1 MLPSRQTARDK
12 EDEYKENVGSSSVL
26 YNSGGFFVV
35 DVKTGETIY
44 EEYRP
49 GEDDG
54 LGFRKIN
61 ILSCVF
67 FRMID
72 FHSTCY
78 FKIIHYGDHVMLWNR
93 LVIDYAD
100 YMHILSGYVTRL
112 GTVQRR
118 TEREK
123 KNEKK
128 RK

>member
-1 MLPSRQTARDK
+1 LLPSRQTARDK

-67 FRMID
+67 
-72 FHSTCY
+72 
-78 FKIIHYGDHVMLWNR
+78 L
-93 LVIDYAD
+93 
-100 YMHILSGYVTRL
+100 
-112 GTVQRR
+112 
-118 TEREK
+118 E
-123 KNEKK
+123 
-128 RK
+128 